1 MLGERKSQVVV
12 FSLCLICFVLYLL
25 PLLLAQDATNDAKI
39 IERYKLMLSRK
50 PKEGS
55 TFDRLYQFYLE
66 GAGLDAMVT
75 DYQAEVQAKPDDP
88 NAQLILGHIYKRLG
102 KDADAVAAYLRA
114 VELTPDNYYP
124 YFALG
129 QAYTTLLQHENAI
142 NALKQAAAFAEA
154 TQAAPLE
161 ELTDIYKALGRAY
174 FRRDRVDAAISAW
187 TQIAELDPENI
198 FTRIE
203 LADLLREQELYKQA
217 IAQHEAII
225 RFKKDD
231 PYRVC
236 LSWREIGN
244 IHEAKSDY
252 GAAIQSYDTALALT
266 APGNWLRKDLQH
278 RIIGIYA
285 ADGNWEGLIEYYQK
299 KLETNPHEPERL
311 GLLAAAYI
319 ENQQLDEGIATY
331 QKAIELAPTDAH
343 LRLHLIT
350 AFRNAERFEDA
361 AAAYETL
368 SEQNPDDF
376 GIYRELGEL
385 YLQLEDEDKARTT
398 YQRMIDRD
406 PENAGTHLILA
417 EIYAGND
424 WMEDAAAAYQKAISL
439 APSNLDYI
447 EYFGEF
453 YFRQGNRE
461 KAIET
466 WNEMVAADKGTAEN
480 YDRLAQLLDTKNF
493 NAEAIAVSRK
503 AVELMPD
510 VYRYREALATRLME
524 SGDYDA
530 ALTEYTK
537 AAEHAPNA
545 FFAEEMDDKR
555 IELYRRQGVLVE
567 EIETLEAALEKPG
580 LLGKHPIKNTA
591 DSIAK
596 QKRLAKMYLKLGN
609 ITYALEILL
618 KAKALQP
625 DNVGI
630 NRWLAEVYTKQGRRD
645 DANAIYMHLTEIDSA
660 NAREYWTNIASA
672 HLNAMDFDAATEAAK
687 QVIAHSPR
695 NPEGHQMLAEIAK
708 KSGNYENAIDSLKQ
722 ALRLRPEAI
731 DTRTALAETYK
742 LSGKPR
748 QSLAQ
753 YWRCWELSDSVNDKL
768 AFVKPLS
775 EAYYDLGRRGEFE
788 EKLKQLTKSN
798 TSGVG
803 PVIALAELYRMEGD
817 LPSARFQLARALDK
831 RREHPDLLT
840 QLVKISIDLGDI
852 QDALN
857 YQERLVKA
865 HPDPIHQQQLG
876 KLLFE
881 VGREQEAIQAWTKLL
896 HAKNQTF
903 DAEVKLAVL
912 LIQHGMVEEALSILD
927 RAAEKV
933 TAAKAEPRNGLRNI
947 FKRPHFSVLS
957 LNRQAHIGLYQ
968 IGATLIGLN
977 ELERAQPYFLR
988 ILELPE
994 PPTPTQNISMGK
1006 SAENTQANTPIKNTA
1021 PGVNAKSFQISRG
1034 RVGDIQR
1041 KPTFVGSGM
1050 PWMPKTFVEAQE
1062 AALVQLT
1069 TIAQQ
1074 RGKLNELIQQFE
1086 ADVEANPLDTNT
1098 LETLAQ
1104 LYNLVQ
1110 YHDKADRIVD
1120 RLVKVSPNDPAYQPI
1135 HLQRAMTDN
1144 LNYESVKKH
1153 INAMPGLTAEAR
1165 LWYTAEYAQLL
1176 YRAEKRTDATKL
1188 ISEFEDVSVTSLD
1201 TGAMLAQVFVLVD
1214 KTEAAEK
1221 IIGQLSKPASK
1232 QLSQYIGLY
1241 KRLIG
1246 AYIRNGQVDK
1256 AVTSLWTSC
1265 ERTKPDAVTHRRV
1278 ATLAQIRRN
1287 TQAKTPRSYGG
1298 HAPVRSSYP
1307 SPTVYYNQ
1315 NRLDHLQW
1323 FFRELWLRNQQE
1335 ALYTKLQAALNSA
1348 EGRDRIYPGLALSY
1362 CYWWDEKRT
1371 EAQEV
1376 LSELQKEFPNDLT
1389 LKLNTVFVSIQ
1400 MGEHRTALVLLKE
1413 LVETD
1418 PRNRRQYRDLTLEL
1432 ALHIGDT
1439 VVVRELITKLLNSPT
1454 TAQELYH
1461 FSQKLHDAGLTQY
1474 AIAVAKRAMALAMGQ
1489 HSPNFL
1495 MELSGHLE
1503 RLGRG
1508 QDAAL
1513 LAERALHF
1521 ANRPDRYGRTLY
1533 YWNLQRATHLVSHAK
1548 NLRAREP
1555 QLVEAVE
1562 NNPNS
1567 FQAHVKLATFYESTN
1582 QIEKASTA
1590 FEAAIALRPK
1600 DSMIRHRYVQMLQR
1614 NGKSADAVP
1623 HYTILLR
1630 GNSSA
1635 LGYNYREAID
1645 AFFEADKVDE
1655 LISLTKELILP
1666 VGQYAG
1672 NDLTQKVARRCM
1684 ESNRPEAAVEIF
1696 EKIIAVHP
1704 NWNYVY
1710 RELADAYAA
1719 AGRHE
1724 KAIQFLQESQAADKT
1739 GLSET
1744 AFVLKLAE
1752 LYEASDGPESAIQ
1765 FLRKKL
1771 GSSDPSNPQ
1780 VESVLKLADLY
1791 KASGTLKDLIA
1802 EYEVKLTEKPED
1814 AVLLYLIASMKLK
1827 ADDMDGETN
1836 TYVNQLLDNAL
1847 MSIPRTQW
1855 LYNLADTYGDIGNH
1869 ELQIRLLESAVEKIK
1884 KTNSWDL
1891 STGYE
1896 KLGTAYAKI
1905 DADESAQDAF
1915 RKMGAIQLMGGRVG
1929 RYYQKSDLATT
1940 YMQHKMWDDAEALF
1954 TDIIN
1959 DLSTRSY
1966 DRERAQERLMQIEK
1980 QRSRLKTITERTEKT
1995 QEMDI
2000 GVQRAFAKEYMDSGE
2015 TEQAI
2020 EIYEQIVEA
2029 MPEDLESLAQ
2039 LATLYSRQ
2047 NLHDKA
2053 TDTWK
2058 VLLETDPEN
2067 TKYQD
2072 GLVNSYQGSGKIDEA
2087 LALAQQY
2094 IDANPEIG
2102 AHYVRFAKLHKDE
2115 SQVDAAIAAYQK
2127 AIELAPGNAQIYQE
2141 LAELYLRKNDLTS
2154 AEKAFREAIRY
2165 TGQEWD
2171 RRDLERKLIGLYHQQ
2186 GKLEEMLQMAEAEG
2200 TLTFEM
2206 QNERASR
2213 YQEDGELE
2221 KAVSAYKKALDM
2233 TTQRYEREDITAEL
2247 MGIYVKLDKT
2257 DAAFELYEAQLLANP
2272 GASIVSTSFGSGI
2285 SVNFVGDETRGTLIR
2300 AYRNQRKLETL
2311 KTIFE
2316 GKREK
2321 DPEDTIV
2328 LEMIADIYRNLNDHE
2343 KAAEAYQALS
2353 KVQASPKNIR
2363 SAYYA
2368 AVALHKNKQPEKSE
2382 EQLKQA
2388 ETLLASSNRKHDESF
2403 LGALATICLKDK
2415 MYTSAIPLADAAVTE
2430 AQSSSSNTWELEYL
2444 YDILGESCLEAKQY
2458 EKAYNAYEQI
2468 ANIARS
2474 EYRRKN
2480 AKTKMHQA
2488 AKQGKL
2494 YEKWIPRLLKQVQAH
2509 PDDLNGHFDLATAYE
2524 ASNKVDE
2531 AIAQYQK
2538 LSELQPDNSEWYRKL
2553 GNIYEK
2559 QSLQQRETGEVIEGT
2574 ALILDGDS
2582 SFMEIRGTDSLNNI
2596 TQQVTVSLWM
2606 KPTDFPNRYAPI
2618 IFKGDERTSKS
2629 DLSHRSYIL
2638 YLRENGK
2645 IQIASSPDGQGQCSF
2660 YTASDTIQLGKWY
2673 HIAGVINAETDTV
2686 QLYINGVEVGRTDFK
2701 GETRFYQSRKP
2712 LRIGWTHEENR
2723 PTQSP
2728 FVGLIDEVRIWNV
2741 ARTEAE
2747 IHADMNTQLT
2757 GDEPGLIAYWKFD
2770 ASTDGVVRDASPHKN
2785 DGKLIGNAK
2794 LAAYTRPVFED
2805 SRFEQ
2810 LEQAAAVY
2818 EKAVQLEPTAY
2829 DLYRSLASTYTK
2841 SGHSSDAVA
2850 VYRRALDAPLTQS
2863 EHDSAIT
2870 GILQLYTDKETQ
2882 NDKRIALLEELK
2894 PKMQNS
2900 AVLHVQLGDAYKKA
2914 DDTENAK
2921 ATYDQWLKIRRK
2933 EVDSR
2938 NSYWYYR
2945 EFAEQLLNKGLY
2957 PETALELAKRAT
2969 LDTTGS
2975 SYMMTLGQAYLA
2987 NEQYEEALKALKRS
3001 LSSSTSSS
3009 LERQLLSQLTQ
3020 VGRKAKDKAG
3030 FAEMLNKLVDATSNN
3045 PNTQLTLN
3053 LALAEFCRENDMPEK
3068 AKAYIQKTGFIA
3080 ENVWLTLG
3088 PFDNTAGIGYDTAY
3102 IPEDTTEID
3111 TSAKYN
3117 GIDGQIS
3124 WKPKSEDDTLDGY
3137 ISFGKD
3143 VDWGVAY
3150 AFATVTSPDERKV
3163 QFRFDSDD
3171 QGKIWLNGK
3180 EVFTHKRTRSAEIDR
3195 DIIPVTL
3202 KPGKNSILVK
3212 VCEEEVT
3219 WGFYLRITDTA
3230 GKPFDDLIINEPEE
3244 N

>member
-1 MLGERKSQVVV
+1 MLGRVKSQVVV
-12 FSLCLICFVLYLL
+12 ASLCLVFFTLYF
-25 PLLLAQDATNDAKI
+25 PPSVFAQDATNDAKI

-55 TFDRLYQFYLE
+55 TFDRLYQFYIE
-66 GAGLDAMVT
+66 GAGLDAMVA
-75 DYQAEVQAKPDDP
+75 DYQAEAEAKPDNP
-88 NAQLILGHIYKRLG
+88 NMQLILGHIYKRLG
-102 KDADAVAAYLRA
+102 KDIEAVETYLRA
-114 VELTPDNYYP
+114 VELAPDNYYP

-129 QAYTTLLQHENAI
+129 QAYATLLQHENAI
-142 NALKQAAAFAEA
+142 NALKQAAVFAEE
-154 TQAAPLE
+154 TRAAPLE
-161 ELTDIYKALGRAY
+161 ELTDIYKALGSAY
-174 FRRDRVDAAISAW
+174 FRRDRVDEAIAAW
-187 TQIAELDPENI
+187 TKIAELDPENI

-203 LADLLREQELYKQA
+203 LADLLREQELYAQA

-225 RFKKDD
+225 QSKKED

-236 LSWREIGN
+236 LSRREIGN
-244 IHEAKSDY
+244 IHEAK
-252 GAAIQSYDTALALT
+252 GAYENAIQSYDTALLLT

-299 KLETNPHEPERL
+299 KLEAAPNEPERL

-331 QKAIELAPTDAH
+331 QKAVELAPTDAN
-343 LRLHLIT
+343 LRLQLIT
-350 AFRNAERFEDA
+350 AFRNAEKFEDA
-361 AAAYETL
+361 AAAYESL

-385 YLQLEDEDKARTT
+385 YLQLENEAKARTT
-398 YQRMIDRD
+398 YQRIIDRN
-406 PENAGTHLILA
+406 PENGGTYLILA
-417 EIYAGND
+417 EIYAGNG
-424 WMEDAAAAYQKAISL
+424 WMEDAAAAYQKTISL
-439 APSNLDYI
+439 APNNLDYI

-466 WNEMVAADKGTAEN
+466 WNKMVAADKGIAEN

-493 NAEAIAVSRK
+493 NTEAIAASRE

-524 SGDYDA
+524 SADYDA
-530 ALTEYTK
+530 ALTEYTE
-537 AAEHAPNA
+537 AAKLAPNT
-545 FFAEEMDDKR
+545 FFAEDMDDKR
-555 IELYRRQGVLVE
+555 IELYRRQGVLIE
-567 EIETLEAALEKPG
+567 KIETVETALDDPG
-580 LLGKHPIKNTA
+580 LPTA
-591 DSIAK
+591 DIIAK

-625 DNVGI
+625 DDVGI

-645 DANAIYMHLTEIDSA
+645 DANAIYMHLTEIDTA
-660 NAREYWTNIASA
+660 NTREYYTNIASA

-731 DTRTALAETYK
+731 DTRTTLAETYK

-748 QSLAQ
+748 QALTQ
-753 YWRCWELSDSVNDKL
+753 YWRCWELSDNISDKL
-768 AFVKPLS
+768 SFVKPLS

-831 RREHPDLLT
+831 KRENPDLLT
-840 QLVKISIDLGDI
+840 QLVRISVDLADI

-903 DAEVKLAVL
+903 DAEVKLAAL

-927 RAAEKV
+927 RAAEKI
-933 TAAKAEPRNGLRNI
+933 TDTKAEPRNGLRNI
-947 FKRPHFSVLS
+947 FKRHHFSVLS
-957 LNRQAHIGLYQ
+957 LNRQAHIALYQ

-994 PPTPTQNISMGK
+994 PSISMQNIS
-1006 SAENTQANTPIKNTA
+1006 TTA
-1021 PGVNAKSFQISRG
+1021 PDVNAKNFTISRG

-1041 KPTFVGSGM
+1041 KSTFVGSGM
-1050 PWMPKTFVEAQE
+1050 PWMPKTFEEAQE
-1062 AALVQLT
+1062 GALVQLT

-1074 RGKLNELIQQFE
+1074 RGELNQLIQRFE
-1086 ADVEANPLDTNT
+1086 ADAKANPLDTKT

-1110 YHDKADRIVD
+1110 YHDKADGIVD
-1120 RLVKVSPNDPAYQPI
+1120 KLVEASSNDPAYQPVR
-1135 HLQRAMTDN
+1135 LQRAMKNN
-1144 LNYESVKKH
+1144 LNYESVKKY
-1153 INAMPGLTAEAR
+1153 INDMPGLTAEAR
-1165 LWYTAEYAQLL
+1165 LWYTAEYAQAL
-1176 YRAEKRTDATKL
+1176 YRSGNRTDATKL
-1188 ISEFEDVSVTSLD
+1188 ISEVEDAKVTHLD
-1201 TGAMLAQVFVLVD
+1201 TGAILAQALILVD

-1221 IIGQLSKPASK
+1221 IIEQLSKPTPK

-1241 KRLIG
+1241 KRLIE
-1246 AYIRNGQVDK
+1246 AYIRKGETAK
-1256 AVTSLWTSC
+1256 AVALLWDSC
-1265 ERTKPDAVTHRRV
+1265 EQTKPDAITHRRV
-1278 ATLAQIRRN
+1278 ATLAQASRSY
-1287 TQAKTPRSYGG
+1287 SYGG
-1298 HAPVRSSYP
+1298 HTPVRSSYP

-1323 FFRELWLRNQQE
+1323 LFRELWLRNQQE
-1335 ALYTKLQAALNSA
+1335 VLYTKLRAELNA
-1348 EGRDRIYPGLALSY
+1348 VEGRDRIYPGLALSY

-1371 EAQEV
+1371 EAQGV
-1376 LSELQKEFPNDLT
+1376 LSKLQKEFPNDLT
-1389 LKLNTVFVSIQ
+1389 LKLNTAFVSIQ
-1400 MGEHRTALVLLKE
+1400 TGEHRTALALLKE

-1418 PRNRRQYRDLTLEL
+1418 PRNRRQYYDLTLEL
-1432 ALHIGDT
+1432 ALHVGDT

-1474 AIAVAKRAMALAMGQ
+1474 AIAVAKRAMPLAMGQ

-1521 ANRPDRYGRTLY
+1521 SNRPDRYGRTLY

-1548 NLRAREP
+1548 SLRAREP

-1562 NNPNS
+1562 NNPHS
-1567 FQAHVKLATFYESTN
+1567 FPAHVKLATFYESTN
-1582 QIEKASTA
+1582 QIEKASEA
-1590 FEAAIALRPK
+1590 FKAALSLRPK
-1600 DSMIRHRYVQMLQR
+1600 ESMIRHRYVQMLQR
-1614 NGKSADAVP
+1614 NGRSADAVP
-1623 HYTILLR
+1623 HYTILLK

-1645 AFFEADKVDE
+1645 AFFQADKVDE

-1672 NDLTQKVARRCM
+1672 NDFTQKVARRCM

-1719 AGRHE
+1719 INEHE

-1752 LYEASDGPESAIQ
+1752 LYEASGGPEKAIQ
-1765 FLRKKL
+1765 FLQGKL
-1771 GSSDPSNPQ
+1771 GSGDLSNPQ
-1780 VESVLKLADLY
+1780 VEFVLKLADLY
-1791 KASGTLKDLIA
+1791 KAAGTLEDLIGK
-1802 EYEVKLTEKPED
+1802 YEIKLTEKPED

-1827 ADDMDGETN
+1827 ADDIEGAN
-1836 TYVNQLLDNAL
+1836 TYVNQLLDNAI

-1855 LYNLADTYGDIGNH
+1855 LYNLADTYGNIGNH
-1869 ELQIRLLESAVEKIK
+1869 DLQIRLLASAVEKIK
-1884 KTNSWDL
+1884 KTNLWEL
-1891 STGYE
+1891 SGAYE
-1896 KLGTAYAKI
+1896 KLGMAYTKI
-1905 DADESAQDAF
+1905 DDDEREQDAF
-1915 RKMGAIQLMGGRVG
+1915 RKMGAIQLMRGRVG
-1929 RYYQKSDLATT
+1929 SYYEKSELATT

-1966 DRERAQERLMQIEK
+1966 DRERAQERLMQIQK
-1980 QRSRLKTITERTEKT
+1980 QRSRLKTTTELTEKT

-2000 GVQRAFAKEYMDSGE
+2000 GVQRAFAKEYMDRGE

-2020 EIYEQIVEA
+2020 EIYEQIVKA
-2029 MPEDLESLAQ
+2029 MPEDLESRAQ

-2053 TDTWK
+2053 IDTWK

-2072 GLVNSYQGSGKIDEA
+2072 GLVNSYQSSGQIDEA
-2087 LALAQQY
+2087 LAFAQQY
-2094 IDANPEIG
+2094 IDENPEIG
-2102 AHYVRFAKLHKDE
+2102 AHYARLAKLHKDE
-2115 SQVDAAIAAYQK
+2115 SQVDEAITAYEK
-2127 AIELAPGNAQIYQE
+2127 ASELALGNAKIYQE

-2154 AEKAFREAIRY
+2154 AEKAFQEAIRY

-2186 GKLEEMLQMAEAEG
+2186 GKLEEMLQKAETEG

-2213 YQEDGELE
+2213 YKEDGELE

-2247 MGIYVKLDKT
+2247 MGLYVKLDET
-2257 DAAFELYEAQLLANP
+2257 DSAFELYEAQLLANP
-2272 GASIVSTSFGSGI
+2272 GATVSTSFGASSGI
-2285 SVNFVGDETRGTLIR
+2285 RVNFVGDQTRETLIR
-2300 AYRNQRKLETL
+2300 VYKNQNKLETL

-2316 GKREK
+2316 GRREK
-2321 DPEDTIV
+2321 NPENSIV
-2328 LEMIADIYRNLNDHE
+2328 LEMIAEIYRTLNDHE

-2353 KVQASPKNIR
+2353 KVQSSPKNIR

-2368 AVALHKNKQPEKSE
+2368 AVALHKNKQPELVK
-2382 EQLKQA
+2382 EQLKDA

-2403 LGALATICLKDK
+2403 LGALATICLKGR
-2415 MYTSAIPLADAAVTE
+2415 MYTTAIPLADTAVTE
-2430 AQSSSSNTWELEYL
+2430 AQSSNNTWELEYL
-2444 YDILGESCLEAKQY
+2444 YDILGESCLEAKRY
-2458 EKAYNAYEQI
+2458 EAAYNAYEQI

-2474 EYRRKN
+2474 EYRRES
-2480 AKTKMHQA
+2480 AETKMHQA

-2494 YEKWIPRLLKQVQAH
+2494 YEKWIPRLLKQAQEK
-2509 PDDLNGHFDLATAYE
+2509 PEDLNAHFDLAEAYE
-2524 ASNKVDE
+2524 ASNKVDA

-2538 LSELQPDNSEWYRKL
+2538 LSELQPDNSEWYKKL
-2553 GNIYEK
+2553 GDIYEK
-2559 QSLQQRETGEVIEGT
+2559 QSLQQRETGEVIEDT
-2574 ALILDGDS
+2574 AL
-2582 SFMEIRGTDSLNNI
+2582 
-2596 TQQVTVSLWM
+2596 V
-2606 KPTDFPNRYAPI
+2606 
-2618 IFKGDERTSKS
+2618 
-2629 DLSHRSYIL
+2629 
-2638 YLRENGK
+2638 
-2645 IQIASSPDGQGQCSF
+2645 
-2660 YTASDTIQLGKWY
+2660 
-2673 HIAGVINAETDTV
+2673 
-2686 QLYINGVEVGRTDFK
+2686 
-2701 GETRFYQSRKP
+2701 
-2712 LRIGWTHEENR
+2712 
-2723 PTQSP
+2723 
-2728 FVGLIDEVRIWNV
+2728 
-2741 ARTEAE
+2741 
-2747 IHADMNTQLT
+2747 
-2757 GDEPGLIAYWKFD
+2757 
-2770 ASTDGVVRDASPHKN
+2770 
-2785 DGKLIGNAK
+2785 
-2794 LAAYTRPVFED
+2794 
-2805 SRFEQ
+2805 
-2810 LEQAAAVY
+2810 EQAAAAY

-2829 DLYRSLASTYTK
+2829 ELYRLLALTYTK
-2841 SGHSSDAVA
+2841 SGHSSEAEV

-2863 EHDSAIT
+2863 EHNSAVT
-2870 GILQLYTDKETQ
+2870 GILQLYTDKAQ
-2882 NDKRIALLEELK
+2882 NLTENARKHPIKNSTDNFDKARVLGQKRIALLEELK
-2894 PKMQNS
+2894 PKMEYS
-2900 AVLHVQLGDAYKKA
+2900 AVLHEQLGDAYKKA
-2914 DDTENAK
+2914 GDTEK
-2921 ATYDQWLKIRRK
+2921 AEAAYDQWLKIRRK
-2933 EVDSR
+2933 EVNSR
-2938 NSYWYYR
+2938 DSYWYYR
-2945 EFAEQLLNKGLY
+2945 EFAEELLNKGLY

-2969 LDTTGS
+2969 LDSTSS
-2975 SYMMTLGQAYLA
+2975 SYIMTLGQAYLA

-3009 LERQLLSQLTQ
+3009 LERQLLSQLAQ
-3020 VGRKAKDKAG
+3020 AGRKAKDKAG
-3030 FAEMLNKLVDATSNN
+3030 FAEVLNKLVDATSHNL
-3045 PNTQLTLN
+3045 NTQLTLN
-3053 LALAEFCRENDMPEK
+3053 LALAEFCRENGMPEK

-3102 IPEDTTEID
+3102 IPEAATEIE

-3124 WKPKSEDDTLDGY
+3124 WQKSEDETLDGY
-3137 ISFGKD
+3137 ISLWKD

-3171 QGKIWLNGK
+3171 QGKIWLNGE

-3202 KPGKNSILVK
+3202 KPGKNSILLK

-3219 WGFYLRITDTA
+3219 WGFYLRITDTT
-3230 GKPFDDLIINEPEE
+3230 GKPFDDLIMNEPED